1 MPCQFGGDRQVT
13 VRYEITDC
21 TKLGGTNKNIINFL
35 IKQNLFRKE
44 LFFMTKSKIGTIEA
58 IMLVLIIIVTHTI
71 SSLPREILV
80 STKSAT
86 IINLLFVSI
95 LAILF
100 SYFIIKLME
109 NFSGAD
115 IIDISEYLGGKVFK
129 NVVGF
134 IFISFFLVSSSILL
148 RNFCESLK
156 IIYYPMTNI
165 LFILSLFVLA
175 VCTANRLDFNAS
187 LKTNLLII
195 PLVLASIIFLFFA
208 NMNKFVPQRAFPI
221 FGDGLFNTFILGLT
235 NLSAFGG
242 ITFLY
247 FLPPYLKEPQKMKK
261 IALISIG
268 LSGIYLIFCVAT
280 LLFMFSFFINTNE
293 ITPLYNATRY
303 IEFGSFFQRLESV
316 FLLIWIL
323 AFACYVSISSK
334 FAMGI
339 FKKLTNI
346 ETKKPLIDMFGL
358 LILGITL
365 IPKNYAISD
374 QFETDIY
381 PYLVLGITFCLGSCV
396 LLLANLMKKKQ
407 KKITNV

>member
-1 MPCQFGGDRQVT
+1 
-13 VRYEITDC
+13 
-21 TKLGGTNKNIINFL
+21 
-35 IKQNLFRKE
+35 
-44 LFFMTKSKIGTIEA
+44 MTKSKIGTVEA
-58 IMLVLIIIVTHTI
+58 IMLVLTIIITHTI

-80 STKSAT
+80 SSKSAT
-86 IINLLFVSI
+86 ILNLIFIST

-100 SYFIIKLME
+100 SYLMVRLMK
-109 NFSGAD
+109 NFAGSD
-115 IIDISEYLGGKVFK
+115 IIDISEYLGGKLFK
-129 NVVGF
+129 NIVGI
-134 IFISFFLVSSSILL
+134 IFILYFLISASILL

-165 LFILSLFVLA
+165 VFIIVLFIIA

-187 LKTNLLII
+187 LKTNLLIV
-195 PLVLASIIFLFFA
+195 PLVLVSIVFLFFA
-208 NMNKFVPQRAFPI
+208 NMNKFVPQRIFPI
-221 FGDGLFNTFILGLT
+221 FGDGLYNTFILGLG

-247 FLPPYLKEPQKMKK
+247 FLPPYLKEPEKMKK

-268 LSGIYLIFCVAT
+268 VSAIYLILCVST

-293 ITPLYNATRY
+293 IIPLYNATRY
-303 IEFGSFFQRLESV
+303 IEFGSFFQRLESI

-323 AFACYVSISSK
+323 AFACYLSITSK

-346 ETKKPLIDMFGL
+346 ETKKPLIDVFGI
-358 LILGITL
+358 LILGISL

-374 QFETDIY
+374 KFETEIY
-381 PYLVLGITFCLGSCV
+381 PFLVLGITFSLGMSI
-396 LLLANLMKKKQ
+396 LLLANLLKKKQ
-407 KKITNV
+407 KNVTSKSE

>member
-1 MPCQFGGDRQVT
+1 
-13 VRYEITDC
+13 
-21 TKLGGTNKNIINFL
+21 
-35 IKQNLFRKE
+35 
-44 LFFMTKSKIGTIEA
+44 MTKSKIGTVEA
-58 IMLVLIIIVTHTI
+58 IMLVLTIIITHTI

-80 STKSAT
+80 SSKSAT
-86 IINLLFVSI
+86 ILNLIFIST

-100 SYFIIKLME
+100 SYLMVRLMK
-109 NFSGAD
+109 NFAGSD

-129 NVVGF
+129 NIVGI
-134 IFISFFLVSSSILL
+134 IFILYFLISSSILL

-165 LFILSLFVLA
+165 VFIIVLFIIA

-187 LKTNLLII
+187 LKTNLLIV
-195 PLVLASIIFLFFA
+195 PLVLVSIVFLFFA
-208 NMNKFVPQRAFPI
+208 NMNKFVPQRIFPI
-221 FGDGLFNTFILGLT
+221 FGDGLYNTFILGLG

-247 FLPPYLKEPQKMKK
+247 FLPPYLKEPEKMKK

-268 LSGIYLIFCVAT
+268 VSAIYLILCVST

-293 ITPLYNATRY
+293 IIPLYNATRY
-303 IEFGSFFQRLESV
+303 IEFGSFFQRLESI

-323 AFACYVSISSK
+323 AFACYLSITSK

-346 ETKKPLIDMFGL
+346 ETKKQLIDIFGI
-358 LILGITL
+358 LILGISL

-374 QFETDIY
+374 KFETEIY
-381 PYLVLGITFCLGSCV
+381 PFLVLGITFFLGMSI
-396 LLLANLMKKKQ
+396 LLLANLLKKKQ
-407 KKITNV
+407 KNVTSKSE